1 MLPSRSMVLAEG
13 ISIKVLQ
20 HVLLSL
26 VRTNS
31 VRQFIFTGKFVTF
44 VFLKRIN
51 FKIRFNARPHRFF
64 ITFMRKAIKCNF
76 TVMKSNSP
84 KIQRKLQNFIKST
97 FRRCSIKKLL
107 LKISQNSRLCRS
119 LFFIKFLILSPAT
132 LVKETSTQMFLFY
145 EIFKNN
151 RKWPRKEFIR
161 MS

>member
-20 HVLLSL
+20 HILLSL

-31 VRQFIFTGKFVTF
+31 VRQFIFTEKFVTF

-51 FKIRFNARPHRFF
+51 FKIRFNARPNRFFF
-64 ITFMRKAIKCNF
+64 ITLMRKAIKCNF

-84 KIQRKLQNFIKST
+84 KIQRKLQNFFKST

-107 LKISQNSRLCRS
+107 LKISQNSLKNACVGVSS
-119 LFFIKFLILSPAT
+119 LLNF
-132 LVKETSTQMFLFY
+132 
-145 EIFKNN
+145 
-151 RKWPRKEFIR
+151 
-161 MS
+161 

>member
-26 VRTNS
+26 VRTDS
-31 VRQFIFTGKFVTF
+31 VRQFIFTRKFVTF
-44 VFLKRIN
+44 VFLKRID

-64 ITFMRKAIKCNF
+64 TTFMRKAIKCNF

-84 KIQRKLQNFIKST
+84 KIQRKLHNFFKST

-107 LKISQNSRLCRS
+107 LKISQNSLKNACVGVSS
-119 LFFIKFLILSPAT
+119 LLNF
-132 LVKETSTQMFLFY
+132 
-145 EIFKNN
+145 
-151 RKWPRKEFIR
+151 
-161 MS
+161 